1 MAALN
6 LPLNSRAPKDAKGT
20 QGSRSPSAHSM
31 SSYSTNVG
39 DRDSEDSCNED
50 VGPVATPAMLWPA
63 TPSPTAFVMSHAD
76 PFNLITAP
84 DQSGFGFGMLM
95 PTPSKERVKLNVL
108 ALPFTPACMAEGAAS
123 TEAETGAAWPSLE
136 VNDVP
141 STRLL
146 EGLQSPA
153 ELPPVPPMPPVP
165 VPEEASALPSL
176 GSTLHGS
183 GECKPCAW
191 LWKPRGCANA
201 HACDYCHLCP
211 EGELKKRKKVKVA
224 ALRAAN
230 A

>member
-6 LPLNSRAPKDAKGT
+6 LPLNSRASKDAKGT

-50 VGPVATPAMLWPA
+50 VGPAATPAMLWPA
-63 TPSPTAFVMSHAD
+63 TPSPTAFVMLQAD

-84 DQSGFGFGMLM
+84 DQSGFGFGILM
-95 PTPSKERVKLNVL
+95 PTPSRERVKLNVL
-108 ALPFTPACMAEGAAS
+108 ARPFMPACMEDGAAS
-123 TEAETGAAWPSLE
+123 TEAET
-136 VNDVP
+136 
-141 STRLL
+141 
-146 EGLQSPA
+146 GLQSPA
-153 ELPPVPPMPPVP
+153 ELPPVP
-165 VPEEASALPSL
+165 EAASALPSP
-176 GSTLHGS
+176 GSALHGS

-201 HACDYCHLCP
+201 TACDYCHVCP

-224 ALRAAN
+224 ALRAGN